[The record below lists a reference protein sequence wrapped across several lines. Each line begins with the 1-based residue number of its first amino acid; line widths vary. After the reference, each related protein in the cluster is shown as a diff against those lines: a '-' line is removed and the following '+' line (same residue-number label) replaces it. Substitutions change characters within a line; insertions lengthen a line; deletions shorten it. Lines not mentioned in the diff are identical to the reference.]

1 MGAFQTAVNYILS
14 KIRFRR
20 YSSYLFVFNNKP
32 EQAIKLPSNLYIWD
46 TKTLSKIQKWNI
58 I

>member
-1 MGAFQTAVNYILS
+1 MLRTFLALREKYVYKKFNILHNA
-14 KIRFRR
+14 KMIQ
-20 YSSYLFVFNNKP
+20 NKP